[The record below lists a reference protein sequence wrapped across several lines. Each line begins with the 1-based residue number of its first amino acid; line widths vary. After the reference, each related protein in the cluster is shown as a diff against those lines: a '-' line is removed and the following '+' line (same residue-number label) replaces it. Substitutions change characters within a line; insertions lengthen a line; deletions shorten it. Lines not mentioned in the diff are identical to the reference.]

1 MLFILTTIAFVVC
14 FFFFSSRRRHTRLQ
28 GDWSSDV
35 CSSDLTL
42 RARPA
47 RWTLR
52 VPTIVLM
59 EIVLLEHAA
68 DRSRIG
74 YPPLGFLATAS
85 RRLTAGA
92 LLRRWTTRR
101 VETLST
107 EEARA

>member
-1 MLFILTTIAFVVC
+1 MIRRPPRSTLFPYTTLFRSHARGAEPAAGGAPAAPSAGV
-14 FFFFSSRRRHTRLQ
+14 
-28 GDWSSDV
+28 
-35 CSSDLTL
+35 TL

-107 EEARA
+107 E